1 MIAEGES
8 TSMKENILLLFGGQ
22 SSEHE
27 VSLKSA
33 TTIYKNMDS
42 DKYEIYPV
50 GITKEGQWLMYMGN
64 NPDFT
69 ENRWQEVGV
78 PAVLSPD
85 ATHRGLILLRGEE
98 PVYIKI
104 DKAFPVLHGRNGEDG
119 TIQGLCQLAGIP
131 YVGCGVVASAVSM
144 DKAFTK
150 VVVKEK
156 GVPQANFVL
165 VRSHELEDK
174 EAMVAKIE
182 AAFPYPY
189 FIKPANAGSSVGIS
203 KAHNREELIT
213 GIEEA
218 VKHDR
223 KVLVEETIVGRE
235 VETAVL
241 GNDTLRVSGV
251 GEILSAAEF
260 YDYDGKYNNPDSQ
273 TIVDADLDDTIKQ
286 QIRGYARDVFEAVE
300 GKGIS
305 RVDFFVKED
314 GGIIFNEINTLPGF
328 TSISMYPM
336 LWEAAGIPLPELVD
350 ELIALASL

>member
-1 MIAEGES
+1 
-8 TSMKENILLLFGGQ
+8 
-22 SSEHE
+22 
-27 VSLKSA
+27 
-33 TTIYKNMDS
+33 
-42 DKYEIYPV
+42 
-50 GITKEGQWLMYMGN
+50 
-64 NPDFT
+64 
-69 ENRWQEVGV
+69 
-78 PAVLSPD
+78 
-85 ATHRGLILLRGEE
+85 
-98 PVYIKI
+98 
-104 DKAFPVLHGRNGEDG
+104 
-119 TIQGLCQLAGIP
+119 
-131 YVGCGVVASAVSM
+131 M

-223 KVLVEETIVGRE
+223 KVLIEETIVGRE

-251 GEILSAAEF
+251 GEILAAAEF